1 MILNKYNEIMNNVT
15 VDPEMKNRIMGA
27 VSAAIK
33 EQSGSAVVTDIPKDK
48 IRNENSGN
56 KNQVRKAE
64 VKPAQTRKKAKK
76 TPIAIISS
84 IAAGVLV
91 IAGAV
96 FVVNY
101 FHLGQKFG
109 TSENTVKSVDT
120 HSAALNTEAA
130 EEVYEETVAGFD
142 NAGAAE
148 TTEGATDGILGINT
162 GSSNNYTADISTD
175 ADDRENKTV
184 GIDITVSTTLRE
196 DESDESDES
205 EVMGDAR
212 LDRIAKALPFDI
224 KGSGSGVFSDSISEE
239 VFFGVNGEKVLLC
252 SAPEGTDDLIKQV
265 FHQTPAEGVA
275 ATSPSGIQVTL
286 YRVTFAN
293 VKDLTGEEVS
303 ADVNAAVFVKGGKTY
318 LLVFSD
324 AQPADV
330 ILGVVDAV

>member
-1 MILNKYNEIMNNVT
+1 MNNVT

-64 VKPAQTRKKAKK
+64 VKPAQTRKKAKR

-91 IAGAV
+91 IAGAL

-101 FHLGQKFG
+101 FHLGQNFR
-109 TSENTVKSVDT
+109 TSENTMKSVDT
-120 HSAALNTEAA
+120 HSAALNTEAVD
-130 EEVYEETVAGFD
+130 EVYEETVAGFD
-142 NAGAAE
+142 NAVADE
-148 TTEGATDGILGINT
+148 TTEGATDGILSINT
-162 GSSNNYTADISTD
+162 GGSYNFSADQVPGTD
-175 ADDRENKTV
+175 NRDAESKT
-184 GIDITVSTTLRE
+184 IDITVSTTLPE
-196 DESDESDES
+196 EESDES

-212 LDRIAKALPFDI
+212 LDRIARALPFDI

>member
-1 MILNKYNEIMNNVT
+1 MNNVT

-64 VKPAQTRKKAKK
+64 VKPAQKRKKAKK

-101 FHLGQKFG
+101 FHLGQNFG
-109 TSENTVKSVDT
+109 TSENTMKSVDT
-120 HSAALNTEAA
+120 HSAALNTEAVD
-130 EEVYEETVAGFD
+130 EVYEETVAGFD
-142 NAGAAE
+142 NAVAEE
-148 TTEGATDGILGINT
+148 TTEGATDGILSINT
-162 GSSNNYTADISTD
+162 GSSYNYSADQVPGTD
-175 ADDRENKTV
+175 NRDAENKT
-184 GIDITVSTTLRE
+184 IDITVSTKLPE
-196 DESDESDES
+196 EESDES

-212 LDRIAKALPFDI
+212 LDRIARALPFDI

>member
-1 MILNKYNEIMNNVT
+1 MNKYNEIMNNVT

-56 KNQVRKAE
+56 KNQVRKSE

-84 IAAGVLV
+84 IAAGILV

-101 FHLGQKFG
+101 FHLGQNFE
-109 TSENTVKSVDT
+109 TSDNTMKSVDT
-120 HSAALNTEAA
+120 HSAALNTEAV

-148 TTEGATDGILGINT
+148 TTEGATDGILSINT
-162 GSSNNYTADISTD
+162 GSSYNYTADHDPGTD
-175 ADDRENKTV
+175 NRDAENKT
-184 GIDITVSTTLRE
+184 IDITISTTLHE
-196 DESDESDES
+196 EESDES

>member
-1 MILNKYNEIMNNVT
+1 M
-15 VDPEMKNRIMGA
+15 
-27 VSAAIK
+27 
-33 EQSGSAVVTDIPKDK
+33 
-48 IRNENSGN
+48 
-56 KNQVRKAE
+56 
-64 VKPAQTRKKAKK
+64 AK
-76 TPIAIISS
+76 S
-84 IAAGVLV
+84 
-91 IAGAV
+91 AGA
-96 FVVNY
+96 
-101 FHLGQKFG
+101 
-109 TSENTVKSVDT
+109 ENTIQVHNDSVNF
-120 HSAALNTEAA
+120 AANTEAA
-130 EEVYEETVAGFD
+130 EAEVAYEETVAGFD
-142 NAGAAE
+142 NAVAEE

-162 GSSNNYTADISTD
+162 GSSYNYTADKDPGTD
-175 ADDRENKTV
+175 NRDAENKT
-184 GIDITVSTTLRE
+184 IDITVSTTLPE
-196 DESDESDES
+196 EESDES

-265 FHQTPAEGVA
+265 FHQTPAEGVT

>member
-1 MILNKYNEIMNNVT
+1 MNNVT

-84 IAAGVLV
+84 IAAGILV
-91 IAGAV
+91 IAGVV

-101 FHLGQKFG
+101 FHLGQNFR
-109 TSENTVKSVDT
+109 TSENTMKSVDT
-120 HSAALNTEAA
+120 HSAALNTEAVD
-130 EEVYEETVAGFD
+130 EVYEETVAGFD
-142 NAGAAE
+142 NAVAEE
-148 TTEGATDGILGINT
+148 TTEGATDGILSINT
-162 GSSNNYTADISTD
+162 GSSYNYSADQVPGTD
-175 ADDRENKTV
+175 NRDAENKT
-184 GIDITVSTTLRE
+184 IDITVSTKLPE
-196 DESDESDES
+196 EESDES

-212 LDRIAKALPFDI
+212 LDRIARALPFDI

>member
-101 FHLGQKFG
+101 FHLGQNFV
-109 TSENTVKSVDT
+109 TSENTMKSVDT
-120 HSAALNTEAA
+120 HSAALNTEAV

-148 TTEGATDGILGINT
+148 TTEGATDGILSINT
-162 GSSNNYTADISTD
+162 GSSNNYTADIAPGTD
-175 ADDRENKTV
+175 NRDAENKT
-184 GIDITVSTTLRE
+184 IDITVSTTLHE
-196 DESDESDES
+196 EESDES

-265 FHQTPAEGVA
+265 FHQTPADGVA

-293 VKDLTGEEVS
+293 VKELTGEEVS

>member
-91 IAGAV
+91 IAGAL

-101 FHLGQKFG
+101 FHLGQNFR
-109 TSENTVKSVDT
+109 TSENTMKSVDT
-120 HSAALNTEAA
+120 HSAALNTEAVD
-130 EEVYEETVAGFD
+130 EVYEETVAGFD
-142 NAGAAE
+142 NAVAEE
-148 TTEGATDGILGINT
+148 TTEGATDGILSINT
-162 GSSNNYTADISTD
+162 GSSYNYSADQVPGIDNRD
-175 ADDRENKTV
+175 AENKT
-184 GIDITVSTTLRE
+184 IDITVSTKLPE
-196 DESDESDES
+196 EESDES

-212 LDRIAKALPFDI
+212 LDRIARALPFDI

>member
-1 MILNKYNEIMNNVT
+1 MNNVT

-101 FHLGQKFG
+101 FHLGQNFR
-109 TSENTVKSVDT
+109 TSENTMKSVDT
-120 HSAALNTEAA
+120 HSAALNTEVV

-148 TTEGATDGILGINT
+148 TTEGATDGILSINT
-162 GSSNNYTADISTD
+162 GSSNNYTADIAPGTD
-175 ADDRENKTV
+175 NRDAENKT
-184 GIDITVSTTLRE
+184 IDITVSTTLPE
-196 DESDESDES
+196 EESDES

-212 LDRIAKALPFDI
+212 LDRIARALPFDI

-275 ATSPSGIQVTL
+275 ATSPSGIRVTL

>member
-56 KNQVRKAE
+56 KNQVRKSE

-84 IAAGVLV
+84 IAAGILV

-101 FHLGQKFG
+101 FHLGQNFE
-109 TSENTVKSVDT
+109 TSDNTMKSVDT
-120 HSAALNTEAA
+120 HSAALNTEAV

-148 TTEGATDGILGINT
+148 TTEGATDGILSINT
-162 GSSNNYTADISTD
+162 GSSYNYTADHDPGTD
-175 ADDRENKTV
+175 NRDAENKT
-184 GIDITVSTTLRE
+184 IDITISTTLHE
-196 DESDESDES
+196 EESDES

>member
-84 IAAGVLV
+84 IAAGILV
-91 IAGAV
+91 IAGVV

-101 FHLGQKFG
+101 FHLGQNFR
-109 TSENTVKSVDT
+109 TSENTMKSVDT
-120 HSAALNTEAA
+120 HSAALNTEAVD
-130 EEVYEETVAGFD
+130 EVYEETVAGFD
-142 NAGAAE
+142 NAVAEE
-148 TTEGATDGILGINT
+148 TTEGATDGILSINT
-162 GSSNNYTADISTD
+162 GSSYNYSADQVPGTD
-175 ADDRENKTV
+175 NRDAENKT
-184 GIDITVSTTLRE
+184 IDITVSTKLPE
-196 DESDESDES
+196 EESDES

-212 LDRIAKALPFDI
+212 LDRIARALPFDI

>member
-1 MILNKYNEIMNNVT
+1 MNNVT

-64 VKPAQTRKKAKK
+64 VKPAQKRKKAKK

-101 FHLGQKFG
+101 FHLGQNFV
-109 TSENTVKSVDT
+109 TSENTMKSVDT
-120 HSAALNTEAA
+120 HSAALNTEAVD
-130 EEVYEETVAGFD
+130 EVYEETVAGFD
-142 NAGAAE
+142 NAVAEE
-148 TTEGATDGILGINT
+148 TTEGATDGILSINT
-162 GSSNNYTADISTD
+162 GSTYNYSADQVSGTD
-175 ADDRENKTV
+175 NRDAENKT
-184 GIDITVSTTLRE
+184 IDITVSTTLPE
-196 DESDESDES
+196 EESDES

-212 LDRIAKALPFDI
+212 LDRIARALPFDI

>member
-48 IRNENSGN
+48 IRNENPGN
-56 KNQVRKAE
+56 KNQVRKAD
-64 VKPAQTRKKAKK
+64 VKPAQKRKKAKK

-96 FVVNY
+96 FIVNY
-101 FHLGQKFG
+101 FHLGQNFV
-109 TSENTVKSVDT
+109 TSENAMKSVDT
-120 HSAALNTEAA
+120 HSAALNTEAVD
-130 EEVYEETVAGFD
+130 EVYEETVAGFD
-142 NAGAAE
+142 NAVADE
-148 TTEGATDGILGINT
+148 TTEGATDGILSINT
-162 GSSNNYTADISTD
+162 GSSYNYSADQVPRTD
-175 ADDRENKTV
+175 NRDAENKT
-184 GIDITVSTTLRE
+184 IDITVSTTLPE
-196 DESDESDES
+196 EESDES

-212 LDRIAKALPFDI
+212 LDRIARALPFDI

-324 AQPADV
+324 AQSADV